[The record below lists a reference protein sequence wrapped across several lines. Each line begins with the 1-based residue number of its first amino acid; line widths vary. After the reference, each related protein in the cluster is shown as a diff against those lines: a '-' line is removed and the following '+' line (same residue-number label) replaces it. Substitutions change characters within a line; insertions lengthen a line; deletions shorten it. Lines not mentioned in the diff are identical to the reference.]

1 MPVPLPRPADTL
13 LTPPDIDEVVAVWR
27 ALVTAVG
34 GSSAGLSPLQE
45 LLLRAVTRS
54 LTGVDE
60 LPPPEPLDAAEFAT
74 RMARRDLAFR
84 TRVSQIM
91 MLGALV
97 RRPPDDTAMRRIAGY
112 LEELSLDGQ
121 LLEITAGF
129 ADGGWDLAV
138 RDFDRLG
145 HLGGP
150 AETSRPSPLVDADQG
165 SVWAP
170 SEDDPALAG
179 RWQSLAELPS
189 GTVGRGVHDFYLTR
203 GFVVPGLPGSAPPL
217 LAQHDWV
224 HVVADYGTTVE
235 NEVEV
240 FGYIARAND
249 DPRAFSLLA
258 MVVSLFETGL
268 VGTGLGLFVA
278 DPGHLDSRGMPDRL
292 GDALRRGALTTG
304 SNDLLA
310 LDWFDL
316 ADRPVEVLRREL
328 GIPPK
333 DAHAVAAGSRGPW
346 DDGGIS
352 PFQLAA
358 GRARAEAEGRDYD
371 ALGAPRPAG

>member
-13 LTPPDIDEVVAVWR
+13 LTPPDTDEVVAVWR

-34 GSSAGLSPLQE
+34 GSSSGLSPLQE

-97 RRPPDDTAMRRIAGY
+97 RRPPDDIAMRRIAGY

-145 HLGGP
+145 HLGSP
-150 AETSRPSPLVDADQG
+150 VETGRPSPLVDADQS
-165 SVWAP
+165 SVWSP
-170 SEDDPALAG
+170 SEDDPALAA
-179 RWQSLAELPS
+179 RWQSLAELP
-189 GTVGRGVHDFYLTR
+189 
-203 GFVVPGLPGSAPPL
+203 
-217 LAQHDWV
+217 
-224 HVVADYGTTVE
+224 
-235 NEVEV
+235 
-240 FGYIARAND
+240 
-249 DPRAFSLLA
+249 
-258 MVVSLFETGL
+258 
-268 VGTGLGLFVA
+268 
-278 DPGHLDSRGMPDRL
+278 
-292 GDALRRGALTTG
+292 
-304 SNDLLA
+304 
-310 LDWFDL
+310 
-316 ADRPVEVLRREL
+316 
-328 GIPPK
+328 
-333 DAHAVAAGSRGPW
+333 
-346 DDGGIS
+346 
-352 PFQLAA
+352 
-358 GRARAEAEGRDYD
+358 
-371 ALGAPRPAG
+371 